1 MSFQITLS
9 LTPKKSEMKKGNLNH
24 EVRWYRYDVGV
35 KQAHLSDRVLRQ
47 LLLVLNITFFS
58 LFSDSNFIESI
69 LHAMWIHSS
78 LAHVPL
84 FPFNLHPSS
93 RSRDLAFHSDI
104 AWSYDRWALRVGN
117 SRKLQSTGRNEHD
130 PTTMMNCKILRQ
142 HIVLCLQGWTLWC
155 ALGSVNMS

>member
-1 MSFQITLS
+1 MKLGDIAMTLAWSKLISAIVFYVSCFSYSISLSFPYFLTFIS
-9 LTPKKSEMKKGNLNH
+9 LDL
-24 EVRWYRYDVGV
+24 
-35 KQAHLSDRVLRQ
+35 
-47 LLLVLNITFFS
+47 FS
-58 LFSDSNFIESI
+58 LWD
-69 LHAMWIHSS
+69 HS
-78 LAHVPL
+78 
-84 FPFNLHPSS
+84 FPSTCSPSS

-155 ALGSVNMS
+155 ALGSVNMRRKNCVTLPAAERRTQLFHLIFTEPRAHH